1 MGLLLGIGFIAG
13 SIMTHE
19 GTLIFIG
26 VMFLA
31 IFCGVGG
38 LLAWLGISAERRAE
52 KIVESGTAY
61 MGKIYDYVEDHE
73 YIVNGQPTLSVIVRY
88 MKDGVVKQAVARTG
102 QPDTAQYPRGATV
115 SISILNGEAAIIP
128 GSVSNAVIPDEALLM
143 DRDIDAE
150 KLSTSIGAACPNCGA
165 TLMVPVGMSTVCPYC
180 GRKIKAAEDG
190 SVI

>member
-13 SIMTHE
+13 SIMAHE

-88 MKDGVVKQAVARTG
+88 MKDGVVKQAAARTG

-128 GSVSNAVIPDEALLM
+128 GSVSNAAIPDEALLM